1 MWKGMRCIWPASQ
14 TPPHRAELQRD
25 KIQLVASERQESH
38 GFAQP
43 SLCCCRSTM
52 LATRF
57 TGLPKREGESATELG
72 KICSLAFR
80 SGQTPQKT
88 KRTNGKSYNDLQ
100 NKSKKCTAVRLQLAA
115 GLLHLIYKNPS
126 SVHKEI
132 SSLEITGLDTH
143 ALRTHYLSL

>member
-1 MWKGMRCIWPASQ
+1 MASQ
-14 TPPHRAELQRD
+14 PDTSPSSSAAERQNS
-25 KIQLVASERQESH
+25 ASCLREGRQESH

-52 LATRF
+52 LATCF

-72 KICSLAFR
+72 KICPLAFR
-80 SGQTPQKT
+80 SGQTPQKP

-100 NKSKKCTAVRLQLAA
+100 NKSKKRTAVRLQLAA
-115 GLLHLIYKNPS
+115 GLLHLVCKNPS

-132 SSLEITGLDTH
+132 SSLEITELDTH